1 MPPILNGRPTQLPSH
16 ENRLFPNAT
25 GLKIAANVFFPENFD
40 ESKQYPAIL
49 VGHPAGGV
57 KEQTAG
63 LYAERLAKLG
73 YVTLAFDATHQGES
87 EGLPPQLEEPA
98 NRVEDF
104 RATVDYLTTL
114 PYVDKA
120 RIGAV
125 GICAS
130 GSYGFAAFATD
141 HRIKAYATISGADIG
156 MTFRQGWRGMQEV
169 SAVFP
174 LIDMIGNQRTDEAA
188 GGEQA
193 QGTWVPFDPQDKTVD
208 PELLE
213 GHDYYRT
220 PRAGH
225 ERSPSK
231 FPLVNFDRLLAFTAF
246 NLVDMVNR
254 PILFIA
260 GSKAGTRW
268 MSDQTYTN
276 IKHADK
282 ELFHVE
288 GASHFDMYDKEP
300 YVSQATEK
308 MG

>member
-1 MPPILNGRPTQLPSH
+1 MKTVFYSNVS
-16 ENRLFPNAT
+16 
-25 GLKIAANVFFPENFD
+25 GLKLAANVFFPENFD

-73 YVTLAFDATHQGES
+73 YITLAFDASYQGES
-87 EGLPPQLEEPA
+87 EGLPRQLEEPA

-104 RATVDYLTTL
+104 RTTVDYLTTL
-114 PYVDKA
+114 PYVDNA
-120 RIGAV
+120 RIGAL

-130 GSYGFAAFATD
+130 GGYGFAAFATD

-156 MTFRQGWRGMQEV
+156 MVFRQGWRGTQQV
-169 SAVFP
+169 SDVFP
-174 LIDMIGNQRTDEAA
+174 LIDMIGNQRTAEAA
-188 GGEQA
+188 GGEVA

-220 PRAGH
+220 PRANH

-231 FPLVNFDRLLAFTAF
+231 FPLVNFDRLLAFSAF
-246 NLVDMVNR
+246 NLVDMINR

-260 GSKAGTRW
+260 GSLAGTRW
-268 MSDQTYTN
+268 LSDQTFAN

-308 MG
+308 MGEFFGKNL

>member
-1 MPPILNGRPTQLPSH
+1 MKTV
-16 ENRLFPNAT
+16 FYPNAI

-40 ESKQYPAIL
+40 ESKTYPTIL

-73 YVTLAFDATHQGES
+73 YVTLAFDASYQGES
-87 EGLPPQLEEPA
+87 EGFPRQLEEPA

-104 RATVDYLTTL
+104 RTTVDYLTTL

-120 RIGAV
+120 RIGAL

-130 GSYGFAAFATD
+130 GGYGFSAFVTD
-141 HRIKAYATISGADIG
+141 TRIKAYATISGADIG
-156 MTFRQGWRGMQEV
+156 MVFRQGWRGTQEI
-169 SAVFP
+169 SAIFP
-174 LIDMIGNQRTDEAA
+174 LLDMIAQERTAEAA
-188 GGEQA
+188 GAEA
-193 QGTWVPFDPQDKTVD
+193 ALGTWVPFDPQDKTVD

-220 PRAGH
+220 PRANH

-231 FPLVNFDRLLAFTAF
+231 FPLVNFGRLLAFSAF

-268 MSDQTYTN
+268 MSDQTFAN
-276 IKHADK
+276 IKYANK
-282 ELFHVE
+282 ELCIVE

-300 YVSQATEK
+300 YVSEATDR
-308 MG
+308 MGEFFGKYL